1 MRFPTGGT
9 ARKPRGMIR
18 CDSGA
23 DSIVWMIKDGPS
35 CVCLAAAFIGG
46 FFLWGEY
53 MTDEE
58 YMRVALDA
66 ASYAKGRTS
75 PNPLVGA
82 VVVKD
87 NRIVS
92 VGWHRKAGTEHAE
105 IHALKMAGDLAKGST
120 IYVTLEPCSHY
131 GRTGPCAKAL
141 VEAGISRAVV
151 AMPDPNP
158 LVSGRGIQILKDAGI
173 QVDVGILEEEARKL
187 NEVFLKWIV
196 KKIPFVTLKMAM
208 SLDGKIATCTGE
220 SKWITSAESRLKGHE
235 WRDSTDAILVGIG
248 TVLADNPQLTAR
260 IGNGGHNPVRIVLDS
275 KGRIPLESKMLHDNE
290 ASVWVAVTENAP
302 SERIEA
308 IKSTGAE
315 IIVCGSGD
323 TVNLKSLLE
332 QIGERGITSL
342 LVEGG
347 GQTIYSF
354 LHDGLADKV
363 EAFLAP
369 MLIGGKDAK
378 TPVEGDGFASLE
390 AAVKLEQ
397 MTYQMIGSDILVTG
411 YVRK

>member
-1 MRFPTGGT
+1 
-9 ARKPRGMIR
+9 
-18 CDSGA
+18 
-23 DSIVWMIKDGPS
+23 
-35 CVCLAAAFIGG
+35 
-46 FFLWGEY
+46 

-141 VEAGISRAVV
+141 VEAGISRAGV

-220 SKWITSAESRLKGHE
+220 SQWITSAESRLKGHE

-260 IGNGGHNPVRIVLDS
+260 I
-275 KGRIPLESKMLHDNE
+275 
-290 ASVWVAVTENAP
+290 
-302 SERIEA
+302 
-308 IKSTGAE
+308 
-315 IIVCGSGD
+315 
-323 TVNLKSLLE
+323 
-332 QIGERGITSL
+332 
-342 LVEGG
+342 
-347 GQTIYSF
+347 
-354 LHDGLADKV
+354 
-363 EAFLAP
+363 
-369 MLIGGKDAK
+369 
-378 TPVEGDGFASLE
+378 
-390 AAVKLEQ
+390 
-397 MTYQMIGSDILVTG
+397 
-411 YVRK
+411 

>member
-1 MRFPTGGT
+1 
-9 ARKPRGMIR
+9 
-18 CDSGA
+18 
-23 DSIVWMIKDGPS
+23 
-35 CVCLAAAFIGG
+35 
-46 FFLWGEY
+46 

-173 QVDVGILEEEARKL
+173 QVDVGILEEDARKL

-220 SKWITSAESRLKGHE
+220 SQWITSAESRLKGHE

-290 ASVWVAVTENAP
+290 APVWVAVTENAP

-363 EAFLAP
+363 EAFIAP

>member
-1 MRFPTGGT
+1 M
-9 ARKPRGMIR
+9 
-18 CDSGA
+18 
-23 DSIVWMIKDGPS
+23 
-35 CVCLAAAFIGG
+35 GG
-46 FFLWGEY
+46 FFSWGGN

-58 YMRVALDA
+58 YMRVALEA
-66 ASYAKGRTS
+66 AAHAKGRTS

-105 IHALKMAGDLAKGST
+105 IHALNMAGELAKGAT
-120 IYVTLEPCSHY
+120 VYVTLEPCSHY

-151 AMPDPNP
+151 AMLDPNP

-173 QVDVGILEEEARKL
+173 QVDVGILEDEAKKL

-196 KKIPFVTLKMAM
+196 EKIPFVTLKMAM

-220 SKWITSAESRLKGHE
+220 SQWITSAESRQKGHE
-235 WRDSTDAILVGIG
+235 WRDNTDAILVGIG
-248 TVLADNPQLTAR
+248 TVLADNPQLTTR
-260 IGNGGHNPVRIVLDS
+260 IGKEGHNPVRIVVDS
-275 KGRIPLESKMLHDNE
+275 KARIPIESKMLHDSE
-290 ASVWVAVTENAP
+290 APVWVAVTENAP
-302 SERIEA
+302 AERIEA

-315 IIVCGSGD
+315 VIVCGNED
-323 TVNLKSLLE
+323 AVNLKVLLE
-332 QIGERGITSL
+332 QIGERRITSL

-347 GQTIYSF
+347 GQVAYSF
-354 LHDGLADKV
+354 LRDGLVDKV
-363 EAFLAP
+363 EAFIAP
-369 MLIGGKDAK
+369 KLIGGKDAK
-378 TPVEGDGFASLE
+378 TPVEGEGFSALKD
-390 AAVKLEQ
+390 AVELEQ
-397 MTYQMIGSDILVTG
+397 MTYQTIGSDILVTG